1 MQDADMRLRMTD
13 EREDRIRRL
22 MEATGENTKSGA
34 LDVAAKHYLAD
45 LRNKERVA
53 ADLDGDV
60 LDELSTPY
68 IPLER
73 ETTVGRGD

>member
-1 MQDADMRLRMTD
+1 
-13 EREDRIRRL
+13 

-45 LRNKERVA
+45 LRSKERVA

>member
-1 MQDADMRLRMTD
+1 MRLRMTD